1 MTSPLLALFTRSL
14 REDTRSKS
22 TYWARGGM
30 ATFVLLILLLVAT
43 ISNSAGALRIG
54 APGLYFFGAVISL
67 QVVCITLVGLSFF
80 ASAIT
85 EEKEEETLGLLRMTN
100 LNPLSILLGKSTSRL
115 CGALLLLV
123 ALLPFTLLAITLGGV
138 SLAQILASYCTLGA
152 YTFFLCNLAL
162 LWSVIAA
169 HTARAA
175 LFTIAS
181 LTVFFTGG
189 LLVGALQSGL
199 IEYHWM
205 TAGSGAD
212 GKMEAVIA
220 AAHAGTPIGR
230 LTEILATGFS
240 GAPAGWQVW
249 TNLALG
255 LACFFAAWAAFT
267 HFADRA
273 ADGATAA
280 TPRRRVLG
288 IRFRRPPRPWK
299 NALAWKD
306 FHFLSGGTPGFLVR
320 LVGYGGLAVWMIV
333 IAIRKSEHVSIS
345 VLPLSSSLVSFAF
358 VVELAVIASRV
369 FRTEI
374 SAQTWSSLALLP
386 MSIRQLARGKLLG
399 GLLATVPSAVTML
412 LATGLNLTFLAGN
425 TGMPTTTLVTS
436 TVTGWVTTLF
446 IVHLIAFLS
455 LLIKRGALA
464 LGFVVAY
471 AIATTIQ
478 IISMALI
485 FAGGGFSGSSTNLEA
500 RMMIGPIVSAFLYLV
515 AIFFLYRAILQR
527 LETAAAE
534 S

>member
-30 ATFVLLILLLVAT
+30 AAFVLLILLVVTT
-43 ISNSAGALRIG
+43 ISNSAGALGMG
-54 APGLYFFGAVISL
+54 AAGLYFFGAVISL

-115 CGALLLLV
+115 CGALLLL
-123 ALLPFTLLAITLGGV
+123 AGLFPFTLLAITLGGV
-138 SLAQILASYCTLGA
+138 SFAQILASYCTLGA
-152 YTFFLCNLAL
+152 YTFLLCNLAL
-162 LWSVIAA
+162 LWSVVAP

-175 LFTIAS
+175 LFTVAS
-181 LTVFFTGG
+181 LTVFFSGG

-199 IEYHWM
+199 LKYRWM
-205 TAGSGAD
+205 TSGSGTD
-212 GKMEAVIA
+212 GKMDAVVA
-220 AAHAGTPIGR
+220 AAHAATPIGR

-255 LACFFAAWAAFT
+255 LACFFAAWAVFT
-267 HFADRA
+267 RCADRA

-280 TPRRRVLG
+280 FPRRRVLG
-288 IRFRRPPRPWK
+288 VRFRRPPRPWK

-306 FHFLSGGTPGFLVR
+306 FHFLSGGRPGFLVR
-320 LVGYGGLAVWMIV
+320 LLGYGGLAVWMI
-333 IAIRKSEHVSIS
+333 IS
-345 VLPLSSSLVSFAF
+345 AMRSSANQAMWIVPAVSSLVGFAF
-358 VVELAVIASRV
+358 MVELAVVASRV
-369 FRTEI
+369 FRTEL

-386 MSIRQLARGKLLG
+386 MTVRQIARRKLLG
-399 GLLATVPSAVTML
+399 GLLATVPAAVTML
-412 LATGLNLTFLAGN
+412 LATGLNVIFFSGN
-425 TGMPTTTLVTS
+425 TGMPPTMVVAS

-446 IVHLIAFLS
+446 IVFLIAFLS

-464 LGFVVAY
+464 LGFVIAY

-478 IISMALI
+478 IISMAVI
-485 FAGGGFSGSSTNLEA
+485 FAGGGFSGASTNLAA
-500 RMMIGPIVSAFLYLV
+500 RMMISPIVSSLLYVV
-515 AIFFLYRAILQR
+515 AIFFLHRAILQR